1 MDDFNADGCYEI
13 QQISQ
18 PLPCNLIAKSRPLL
32 NEIISFKKKD
42 VDNLNKAS
50 SNEALQI
57 SQPLPCNVVAK
68 SRPLLNEIKS
78 FKKIVTDDFNMDSY
92 SPQISQ
98 PLPCNLIAKSRPS
111 LNEIKS
117 FKKTTC
123 SLTTKDSILNI
134 SESRNPVL
142 TSFCNDSNTNLLNLS
157 LKSQYRSPL
166 VEVNINSSA
175 AENCQSCL
183 KPLSKTENN
192 NTLFISQPLKS
203 PNISRKKVNSKKKPS
218 KLKPFPSDLTK
229 ENVNVSASLEMG
241 ETACR
246 SPDISHSPA
255 RKRFK
260 FSLNQINDILE
271 NEKSSLFN
279 VKKEQS
285 FCIKT
290 KESNEDCLSVSGQYS
305 YKNKNMSDLNSSQP
319 LSPILV
325 DKKLSFET
333 PIFGSKRV
341 VKRKQS
347 FEPASS
353 LTVDEGA
360 LRSSAVFPEK
370 SRPISESVLIET
382 RESKTLG
389 EPQLSPI
396 LGNMHVHMNT
406 EKRPVIETMD
416 ASDCLSPVL
425 DKRCHQFSLQTVQQ
439 NFLMQKKKP
448 KPNILCRFCSDNK
461 ALLTAANYATEILS
475 TNLCCGMID
484 KEHPKKSGMDLDHKT
499 KNKKESIQKP
509 ISPILSEESQKEQL
523 SPVLDL
529 GQSRKPFA
537 FYSEKVRLMNNRSQP
552 NDCSSSN
559 NMDSFPIVTSG
570 TAKGQKSLDSIQ
582 TIKDLKNG
590 SKIKCSKKTTLF
602 KNPQVKNSG
611 THIPTL
617 KFYKNNVECLTSK
630 PNISWDKSPV
640 VISHDISER
649 HQKKN
654 TANNK
659 IHKTISPTTLSSPHI
674 ELQKSLVTSENES
687 NHSHL
692 MLITYFQET
701 LNELNLERTNEPS
714 EPMFGLKST
723 QCVVQDVFLGRS
735 LGVETRFDNTLN
747 IPFFPNTIL
756 DEENNMSMTPTS
768 NTDYDIKH
776 FPLSLSQICDEFMTD
791 ITFNN
796 LNNIISPSEISF
808 EVNDI
813 IPLSLEQLSNSK
825 NDSNVSLS
833 ISIKNKIPYQFN
845 EKIKNQEALH
855 GLSQD
860 KLLQSQTSSDLL
872 KAQDEDLFLD
882 SKSNKNLIMQKIS
895 HSCNDY
901 RTDDIAA
908 TSKVHKYIKSSSQ
921 KIYFNKNISTMKKT
935 VKKNLSLSYES
946 PDKNPSLLV
955 NTFSETFQG
964 LTDKVVKLAANK
976 EDNDD
981 IICSG
986 VERLDNHTPEKSDVE
1001 KVRKLKF
1008 YCSI

>member
-1 MDDFNADGCYEI
+1 MDDFNVDGCYE
-13 QQISQ
+13 QQMSQ

-32 NEIISFKKKD
+32 NEIISFKKE
-42 VDNLNKAS
+42 DNLNKAS

-57 SQPLPCNVVAK
+57 SQPFPCNVVAK

-78 FKKIVTDDFNMDSY
+78 FKKIVTDDFITDSY

-98 PLPCNLIAKSRPS
+98 PLPCNLIAISRPS
-111 LNEIKS
+111 LNEMKS
-117 FKKTTC
+117 FKKTTR

-166 VEVNINSSA
+166 VEVDINSSA
-175 AENCQSCL
+175 AENCQSCVKL
-183 KPLSKTENN
+183 LSKTENN

-246 SPDISHSPA
+246 SPEISHSPA

-260 FSLNQINDILE
+260 FSQNKINDILE
-271 NEKSSLFN
+271 NEKCRLFN

-290 KESNEDCLSVSGQYS
+290 KESNDDCLSINGQYS

-319 LSPILV
+319 LSPILA

-333 PIFGSKRV
+333 PIFESKGV

-353 LTVDEGA
+353 LTFDEGA

-382 RESKTLG
+382 RESTTLE

-396 LGNMHVHMNT
+396 LGNMQVHMNT

-425 DKRCHQFSLQTVQQ
+425 DKRCRRFSLQTVQQ
-439 NFLMQKKKP
+439 NFLMQNKKP
-448 KPNILCRFCSDNK
+448 KPNIICRFRSDNK
-461 ALLTAANYATEILS
+461 ALLTAANYETEILS

-484 KEHPKKSGMDLDHKT
+484 KEHPKKSGMDLAHNKT
-499 KNKKESIQKP
+499 KNKKESIQKS

-529 GQSRKPFA
+529 GQFRKPFA

-552 NDCSSSN
+552 NECSSSN
-559 NMDSFPIVTSG
+559 NMGSFPIVTSG

-582 TIKDLKNG
+582 TIKDPKNG
-590 SKIKCSKKTTLF
+590 SKIKCSEKTTLF
-602 KNPQVKNSG
+602 NHPQVKNSDA
-611 THIPTL
+611 HIPTL

-649 HQKKN
+649 HQKIN

-659 IHKTISPTTLSSPHI
+659 IHKIISPTTFSSPHI
-674 ELQKSLVTSENES
+674 KLQKSLVTSKNES

-701 LNELNLERTNEPS
+701 LNELNLERTNELS

-723 QCVVQDVFLGRS
+723 QHVVQDVFLGRIS
-735 LGVETRFDNTLN
+735 DIETSFDNTLN

-756 DEENNMSMTPTS
+756 DEENCMSMTPTS

-776 FPLSLSQICDEFMTD
+776 FPLSLSQICDDFMAD
-791 ITFNN
+791 ITYNN
-796 LNNIISPSEISF
+796 FNNIISPAENSF

-833 ISIKNKIPYQFN
+833 ISIRNKIPYQFN

-882 SKSNKNLIMQKIS
+882 SKSNKNLIMEKIS
-895 HSCNDY
+895 HFCNDY
-901 RTDDIAA
+901 ITDDTAE
-908 TSKVHKYIKSSSQ
+908 TSEVYKYIKSSSQ
-921 KIYFNKNISTMKKT
+921 KMYFNKNISNMKKT

-955 NTFSETFQG
+955 NTFSETVQG
-964 LTDKVVKLAANK
+964 LTDKVVKLAANND
-976 EDNDD
+976 DNDV

>member
-1 MDDFNADGCYEI
+1 MDDFNVDGCYEI
-13 QQISQ
+13 QQMSQ

-32 NEIISFKKKD
+32 NEIISFKKED
-42 VDNLNKAS
+42 VDNLNS

-78 FKKIVTDDFNMDSY
+78 FKKIVTDDFNTDSY

-111 LNEIKS
+111 LNEMKS

-166 VEVNINSSA
+166 VEVDINSSA

-183 KPLSKTENN
+183 SKTENN
-192 NTLFISQPLKS
+192 NTLFIRQPLKS

-218 KLKPFPSDLTK
+218 QLKLFPSDLTK
-229 ENVNVSASLEMG
+229 ENVNVSASLGIG

-246 SPDISHSPA
+246 SPEISHSPA

-260 FSLNQINDILE
+260 VSQNKINDILE
-271 NEKSSLFN
+271 NEKSRLFN
-279 VKKEQS
+279 VKNEQS

-290 KESNEDCLSVSGQYS
+290 KESNEDCLSISGQYS
-305 YKNKNMSDLNSSQP
+305 YKNKNMSDLISSQQ
-319 LSPILV
+319 LSPILA
-325 DKKLSFET
+325 DKKLSFDT

-382 RESKTLG
+382 RVSKTLG

-396 LGNMHVHMNT
+396 LGNMQVHMNT
-406 EKRPVIETMD
+406 EKRPVIEIMD

-425 DKRCHQFSLQTVQQ
+425 DKRCRQFSLQTVQQ
-439 NFLMQKKKP
+439 NFLMQNKKP

-461 ALLTAANYATEILS
+461 ALLTAANYETEILS

-484 KEHPKKSGMDLDHKT
+484 KEHPKKRGMDLAHKT

-509 ISPILSEESQKEQL
+509 ISPILSVESQKEQL

-529 GQSRKPFA
+529 GQSRMPFA

-552 NDCSSSN
+552 NESSSSN
-559 NMDSFPIVTSG
+559 NMDSFPFVTSG

-590 SKIKCSKKTTLF
+590 SEKNTFF
-602 KNPQVKNSG
+602 KHPQVKNSD

-617 KFYKNNVECLTSK
+617 KFYKNNAECLTSK
-630 PNISWDKSPV
+630 PTISWDKSPV

-649 HQKKN
+649 HQEKN

-659 IHKTISPTTLSSPHI
+659 IHKTISPTTFSSPHI
-674 ELQKSLVTSENES
+674 KLQKSLVTSKNES

-723 QCVVQDVFLGRS
+723 QYVVQDVFLGCT
-735 LGVETRFDNTLN
+735 LGVETSFD

-756 DEENNMSMTPTS
+756 DEENNMSTTPTS

-791 ITFNN
+791 FICNN
-796 LNNIISPSEISF
+796 FNNIISPSENSF

-825 NDSNVSLS
+825 NGSNVSLP

-855 GLSQD
+855 GISQD

-882 SKSNKNLIMQKIS
+882 SKSNKNLIMQNIS
-895 HSCNDY
+895 HFCNEY

-908 TSKVHKYIKSSSQ
+908 TSEVYKYIKSSSQ
-921 KIYFNKNISTMKKT
+921 KIYFNKNISAMKKT
-935 VKKNLSLSYES
+935 VKKNLSLLYES

-955 NTFSETFQG
+955 NTLSETVQG

-976 EDNDD
+976 EDNDV

-1001 KVRKLKF
+1001 KV
-1008 YCSI
+1008 

>member
-1 MDDFNADGCYEI
+1 MDDFNADVCYEI

-32 NEIISFKKKD
+32 NEIMSFKKED

-78 FKKIVTDDFNMDSY
+78 FKKIVTDDLNTDSY

-166 VEVNINSSA
+166 VEVDINSSA

-246 SPDISHSPA
+246 SPEISHSPA

-260 FSLNQINDILE
+260 FSRNKINDILE

-290 KESNEDCLSVSGQYS
+290 KESNEDCLSISGQYS
-305 YKNKNMSDLNSSQP
+305 YKNKNTSDLNSSQP
-319 LSPILV
+319 LSPILD

-347 FEPASS
+347 FELASS

-396 LGNMHVHMNT
+396 LGNMQVHINT
-406 EKRPVIETMD
+406 EKRPIIETMD

-425 DKRCHQFSLQTVQQ
+425 DKRCRQFSLQTVEQ

-448 KPNILCRFCSDNK
+448 KPNILCRFRSDNK
-461 ALLTAANYATEILS
+461 ALLTATNYETEILS

-499 KNKKESIQKP
+499 KNKKESIQKL
-509 ISPILSEESQKEQL
+509 ISPILSKESQKEQL

-537 FYSEKVRLMNNRSQP
+537 LHSEKVRLMNNRSQP
-552 NDCSSSN
+552 NECSSSN
-559 NMDSFPIVTSG
+559 NVDRFPIVTSG

-582 TIKDLKNG
+582 NIKDLKNG
-590 SKIKCSKKTTLF
+590 SKIKCSEKTTLF
-602 KNPQVKNSG
+602 KNPQVKNSD

-649 HQKKN
+649 QKN

-659 IHKTISPTTLSSPHI
+659 IHKTISPTTFSSPHI
-674 ELQKSLVTSENES
+674 KLQKSLVTSKNES

-723 QCVVQDVFLGRS
+723 QYVVQDVFLGRS
-735 LGVETRFDNTLN
+735 LGFATSFHNTLN

-813 IPLSLEQLSNSK
+813 IPLS
-825 NDSNVSLS
+825 

-845 EKIKNQEALH
+845 EKIKSQEALH

-882 SKSNKNLIMQKIS
+882 SKSNKNFIMQKIS
-895 HSCNDY
+895 HFCNDY

-908 TSKVHKYIKSSSQ
+908 TSEVHKCIKSSSQ

-935 VKKNLSLSYES
+935 VKKNLCLSYES

-955 NTFSETFQG
+955 NTFSETVEG
-964 LTDKVVKLAANK
+964 LTDKVVKLATNK
-976 EDNDD
+976 EDNDV